1 MTEIKLGHKMSIK
14 MCKKCGKGHDLSAIT
29 CAKPRG
35 IDEEREVK
43 PCTGKLQIIQ
53 FDTFFLDEYTI
64 VKNK

>member
-1 MTEIKLGHKMSIK
+1 MTEIKLDHMMSIK
-14 MCKKCGKGHDLSAIT
+14 QCKKCGKGHDLSAIT

-35 IDEEREVK
+35 TDEAKESK

-53 FDTFFLDEYTI
+53 FDKFFIEEFKI